1 LGRNNFSPLIDL
13 IGKNEEWL
21 MGRILHYAKIRDFTK
36 YTSTLEEAWR
46 LSITGLSEVLTQ
58 ALRAHDEPPELG
70 PDDDYTQDP
79 VASFGILEAKKHR
92 SRGITLGMFLGL
104 MKYYRQSYIDL
115 ISRAG
120 FQKNDEDRCRLFI
133 ERAFDRMEIGFSVEW
148 ASFGS
153 DRELEDLRTLNRTM
167 TNEKNKYLTIFESTP
182 TPVILLDTESMID
195 SLNHSAAELLYGVD
209 IPGSTYYGNQNKYGP
224 LPWKIEKVD
233 RFFAGN
239 DMEQTFEMELRTKK
253 GVSLFQVK
261 LKRMLDVSGK
271 FSGVAL
277 MLNDIAE
284 QKKTEAALRRSEKN
298 LAAFFNTIDDFLF
311 VLDTKGNILMVND
324 TVVNRLGYERKELI
338 GKNVLVVHPADRHAD
353 AVQTI
358 KDMLEGR
365 TEHCDIPL
373 CSVSGKLVP
382 VETKVVRG
390 AWNDMDVFFGVSKDI
405 SEIKLSEEKFS
416 KTFHASSTLMA
427 LSTFNEGLFIDVN
440 SAFLTTLG
448 FSRDEVIGRTSTDL
462 NIIADPL
469 LRRALGD
476 EIAEKGRIR
485 DREIKMR
492 SKNGD
497 IRYELISVEPLFVQ
511 DNAYVLTT
519 MSDITGLKMAEKEKE
534 KLIGELREALAQVKT
549 LSGLIPICAACK
561 KIRNDKGYWQ
571 QIETYVRDHSDA
583 KFTHGY
589 CPECA
594 EKLRKTFRP

>member
-1 LGRNNFSPLIDL
+1 
-13 IGKNEEWL
+13 

-46 LSITGLSEVLTQ
+46 LSISGLSAVLTD
-58 ALRAHDEPPELG
+58 ALKSHDEPPELD
-70 PDDDYTQDP
+70 PDEDYTQDP
-79 VASFGILEAKKHR
+79 IAAFGIFEAKKHR
-92 SRGITLGMFLGL
+92 SRGVTLGMFLGL

-115 ISRAG
+115 ISRSD
-120 FQKNDEDRCRLFI
+120 FQKNDEDRYRLFI

-148 ASFGS
+148 ASFS
-153 DRELEDLRTLNRTM
+153 PDRELEDLRTLNRTM

-182 TPVILLDTESMID
+182 TPVILLGTENLID
-195 SLNHSAAELLYGVD
+195 NLNHSAAELIYGVD
-209 IPGSTYYGNQNKYGP
+209 IPGSTYYGDQNKYGP
-224 LPWKIEKVD
+224 LPWKIEEVD

-239 DMEQTFEMELRTKK
+239 DIEQTFEMELETKK
-253 GVSLFQVK
+253 GVNLFQIK

-277 MLNDIAE
+277 MLNDITE

-311 VLDTKGNILMVND
+311 VLDMNANMLMVND
-324 TVVNRLGYERKELI
+324 TVVNRLGYERKDLI
-338 GKNVLVVHPADRHAD
+338 GKSVLMVHPAGRHAD
-353 AVQTI
+353 AVRTV
-358 KDMLEGR
+358 KDILGGEAER
-365 TEHCDIPL
+365 CDIPL
-373 CSVSGKLVP
+373 CGVSGKLIP

-390 AWNDMDVFFGVSKDI
+390 TWNDMDVLFGVSKDI

-427 LSTFNEGLFIDVN
+427 LSTFDEGRFIDVN
-440 SAFLTTLG
+440 NAFLTTLG

-469 LRRALGD
+469 LRRTLGD

-497 IRYELISVEPLFVQ
+497 IHYELISVEPLFVQ

-561 KIRNDKGYWQ
+561 KIRNDEGYWQ